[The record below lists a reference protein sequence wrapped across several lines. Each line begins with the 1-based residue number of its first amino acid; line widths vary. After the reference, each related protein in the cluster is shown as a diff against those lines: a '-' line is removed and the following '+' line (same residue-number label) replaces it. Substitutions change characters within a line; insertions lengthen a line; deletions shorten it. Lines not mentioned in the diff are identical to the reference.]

1 MARRKLREANSK
13 FFGTKQV
20 LRDLNQAA
28 HLTAHDLDPTVAS
41 LPTGGSTD
49 YVLTKASSADF
60 DVEWAVIPVSSNL
73 DGGAA
78 ASVYGGTTAISG
90 GGA

>member
-1 MARRKLREANSK
+1 MSRRKLREANSK

-49 YVLTKASSADF
+49 QVLGKATSADF
-60 DVEWAVIPVSSNL
+60 DVEWQTIAISSNL

-78 ASVYGGTTAISG
+78 ASVYGGTTTISG